1 VPLADVR
8 IVRTDSVRLINGKG
22 GQARYNVA
30 IMTPARSPIPSRL
43 EEERRFT
50 RPFFWLVAVSL
61 IITYGY
67 TVIAVPEVR
76 EPLRFVVF
84 TALIGLSGGLHWM
97 FTNLRVTLRGVVP
110 YLIGQGVLSFVLTVV
125 GQNISLGIGL
135 YMMMI
140 GEALGVL
147 GINWRGLLAMAF
159 YLALSAINFVLLLS
173 PAQIMAW
180 VLPIIPTAVFVI
192 LFVWMFQRQN
202 EAREAAQALARE
214 LDAANRQL
222 TDYAAEVED
231 LTLINERQRM
241 ARELHDT
248 LSQGLAGLILQ
259 LEAVDSHLSRGRA
272 DKAQSIVQQAMDRA
286 RTTLAEARRVI
297 DDLRASD
304 RDPIDLATAI
314 QAEVDR
320 FSAATGLPCEVDVT
334 LPLEVPTAISD
345 NVLRM
350 ISEALTNV
358 ARHASASHVQLQL
371 RSIDQLIELTVRDNG
386 CGFDP
391 AAIDQMGHYGL
402 IGLQERAR
410 ALGGTLSID
419 SQSGRGTTL
428 RIILP
433 SA

>member
-1 VPLADVR
+1 MPLAEKS
-8 IVRTDSVRLINGKG
+8 IVRTDSVRLINGKCG
-22 GQARYNVA
+22 PTRYNAVT
-30 IMTPARSPIPSRL
+30 MTPARPPIPSRL

-50 RPFFWLVAVSL
+50 RPFFLLVAVSL

-97 FTNLRVTLRGVVP
+97 FTNLRIKLRGVWP
-110 YLIGQGVLSFVLTVV
+110 YLIGQGVLSFVLTIV
-125 GQNISLGIGL
+125 GQNVSLGISL

-147 GINWRGLLAMAF
+147 GINWRGLLATACF
-159 YLALSAINFVLLLS
+159 LALSAINFVMLISTDYL
-173 PAQIMAW
+173 MAW
-180 VLPIIPTAVFVI
+180 VMPIIPTVVFVI
-192 LFVWMFQRQN
+192 LFVWMFQRQGN
-202 EAREAAQALARE
+202 AREEAQTLARE

-222 TDYAAEVED
+222 TEYAAQVED
-231 LTLINERQRM
+231 LTLAAERQRM

-259 LEAVDSHLSRGRA
+259 LEAVDSHLSRGRT

-286 RTTLAEARRVI
+286 RTTLADARRVI

-304 RDPIDLATAI
+304 QAPIDLATAI
-314 QAEVDR
+314 QTEADR
-320 FSAATGLPCEVDVT
+320 FSAATGLPCEVEVT
-334 LPLEVPTAISD
+334 LPVDVPAVIGD

-350 ISEALTNV
+350 ISEALTNI
-358 ARHASASHVQLQL
+358 ARHAKATRVQLHL
-371 RSIDQLIELTVRDNG
+371 RSSGQTIELMIRDDG

-391 AAIDQMGHYGL
+391 KVIGQPGHYGL

-428 RIILP
+428 KVALV
-433 SA
+433 S

>member
-1 VPLADVR
+1 MRP
-8 IVRTDSVRLINGKG
+8 S
-22 GQARYNVA
+22 
-30 IMTPARSPIPSRL
+30 IPSRL
-43 EEERRFT
+43 DEERRFT

-84 TALIGLSGGLHWM
+84 TALIGLSGRLHWM
-97 FTNLRVTLRGVVP
+97 FTNLRILLRGVWP
-110 YLIGQGVLSFVLTVV
+110 YLIGQGVLSFVLTIV
-125 GQNISLGIGL
+125 GKNVSLGIGL

-147 GINWRGLLAMAF
+147 GINWRGLLAMVF
-159 YLALSAINFVLLLS
+159 FLALSAINFVMLISTDYL
-173 PAQIMAW
+173 MAW
-180 VLPIIPTAVFVI
+180 VMPIIPTAVFVI
-192 LFVWMFQRQN
+192 LFVWMFQRQGS
-202 EAREAAQALARE
+202 AREEAQALARE

-222 TDYAAEVED
+222 TEYAAQVED
-231 LTLINERQRM
+231 LTLAAERQRM

-259 LEAVDSHLSRGRA
+259 LEAVDSHLSRGRT
-272 DKAQSIVQQAMDRA
+272 DKAQTIVQQAMDRA
-286 RTTLAEARRVI
+286 RTTLADARRAI

-304 RDPIDLATAI
+304 QAPIDLASAI
-314 QAEVDR
+314 RAEADR
-320 FSAATGLPCEVDVT
+320 FSAATGLPCDVEVDGPAELSAV
-334 LPLEVPTAISD
+334 SGD

-350 ISEALTNV
+350 ISEALTNI
-358 ARHASASHVQLQL
+358 ARHARASRVQLHL
-371 RSIDQLIELTVRDNG
+371 RSSDQAIELVIRDDG

-391 AAIDQMGHYGL
+391 QGIGQPGHYGL

-428 RIILP
+428 KVTIVM
-433 SA
+433 